1 MFRLAQISLRNR
13 AVVLLASIAIVVGGV
28 AAVISLKQEL
38 IPSMN
43 IPMAV
48 VISTDPGAAPEVIE
62 QQVGQPVEAAIRGV
76 QGVQSIN
83 TTATGSAVFSV
94 VEFDYGTDMDIANN
108 RLTTAVSRI
117 SSQLPSGVQTQVM
130 TGSMDDMP
138 VIQLAVAAAPGQT
151 LAPGALDQAVDE
163 LLIPRLRVLPDI
175 RDITV
180 SGQSPQAITVTLDPL
195 AMAAHGVSASTVADV
210 LKNNGLTF
218 PVGRLTEGDQTLT
231 VQGGQPLSS
240 AADLAGLPLVS
251 APGAPL
257 VRLSDVASVSQG
269 AEAAT
274 SYSRLNGSDAIALA
288 VTKTPAGNTVQVSHA
303 IQDELD
309 SLSEVLADLG
319 LTVAVVFDQ
328 APFIERSIA
337 SLAEEGLLGLGFAV
351 IVILVFLFSI
361 RSTLV
366 SAVSIPLS
374 VLTALIV
381 MRATGE
387 TLNLI
392 TLSALTIAIGRVVD
406 DAIVVIEN
414 IKRHLSYGERKLDA
428 IVGAVREVAGAIT
441 ASTVCTVAV
450 FAPIG
455 FVGGMVGQIF
465 RPFAI
470 TVAIALLASLVVALT
485 IVPVLAYWFVKSPVH
500 IDQADLAEQRAQ
512 AEDKERHGLLQ
523 RIYLPTLKAALKHPV
538 VTLSIALG
546 LLAGTAGLAT
556 QLETNFMGSTGQD
569 TVTVTQTFLPSTA
582 LGVQDDE
589 ARVIEDRLRQMPE
602 IATVQ
607 TSVGGGGSMSSL
619 SLGGSNQATF
629 SLTLAAEADATTA
642 VDTIRAAVSALG
654 GPRTSEITVGGAEAM
669 MGTQSIDLIIR
680 ATNPEALAEAAAAVE
695 QVARQTEGTTDVT
708 NNLAEDQDTVAIR
721 VDRERAAAAGLTE
734 SQILGLVAGLMT
746 PSSIGAIDTAEG
758 SLDVR
763 LAMSAGPSSIE
774 QLRLLPLAAGP
785 MGAVTLGDLAEVELA
800 RTPVSLTRVDGER
813 SATVSVTPSTQ
824 DLGQISG
831 QLEDAVDQLDLPPG
845 VTVEVGGLAALQSD
859 TFSDLGLALLI
870 AIAIV
875 FIVMVATFGSLL
887 QPFILLISI
896 PLAATGALAALLLTG
911 TPLGA
916 PALIGVLM
924 LIGVVVS
931 NAIVLIDL
939 INQYRRRGR
948 ALEEAMVEGARKRL
962 RPILMTAAATIFALT
977 PMAIGLSG
985 NGSFLSQPLALVVIG
1000 GLVSSTLLTLIVV
1013 PVLYG
1018 FEARA
1023 HDRREAKREARLEQ
1037 RRAER
1042 ARQRQERLA
1051 AG

>member
-1 MFRLAQISLRNR
+1 
-13 AVVLLASIAIVVGGV
+13 VVGGV

-48 VISTDPGAAPEVIE
+48 VISTDPGAAPEIIE

-76 QGVQSIN
+76 QGVQSID
-83 TTATGSAVFSV
+83 TTATNSAVFSV

-130 TGSMDDMP
+130 TGSMDDLP
-138 VIQLAVAAAPGQT
+138 VIQLAVAPVPGQT
-151 LAPGALDQAVDE
+151 LALGVLDQAVDE
-163 LLIPRLRVLPDI
+163 LLAPRLRVLPDI

-180 SGQSPQAITVTLDPL
+180 SGQAPQAITIGLDPL
-195 AMAAHGVSASTVADV
+195 AMAAHGVSASAVADL

-218 PVGRLTEGDQTLT
+218 PVGRLTDGDQTLT
-231 VQGGQPLSS
+231 VQGGQPVSS
-240 AADLAGLPLVS
+240 VEDLAGLPLAS
-251 APGAPL
+251 STPGAV
-257 VRLSDVASVSQG
+257 VRLSDVAAVRQA

-274 SYSRLNGSDAIALA
+274 SYSRLDGSDAIALA
-288 VTKTPAGNTVQVSHA
+288 VTKTPAGNTVQVSHDV
-303 IQDELD
+303 QDELD
-309 SLSEVLADLG
+309 ALSEVLAELG

-455 FVGGMVGQIF
+455 FVSGMVGQIF

-512 AEDKERHGLLQ
+512 AEDKERHGPLQ
-523 RIYLPTLKAALKHPV
+523 RIYLPTLEAALKHPV
-538 VTLSIALG
+538 VTLLIAFG
-546 LLAGTAGLAT
+546 LLVGTAGLAT
-556 QLETNFMGSTGQD
+556 QLETNFIGSTGQD
-569 TVTVTQTFLPSTA
+569 TVTVTQTFLPTTA
-582 LGVQDDE
+582 LDAQDDE
-589 ARVIEDRLRQMPE
+589 ARVIEDRLRQLPE
-602 IATVQ
+602 VATVQ
-607 TSVGGGGSMSSL
+607 TSVGGGGLSSF

-629 SLTLAAEADATTA
+629 SLTLADKIDATAA
-642 VDTIRAAVSALG
+642 VDTIRAAVGSLG
-654 GPRTSEITVGGAEAM
+654 GPRTTGVTVGGSEAM
-669 MGTQSIDLIIR
+669 MGSQSIDLIIR

-695 QVARQTEGTTDVT
+695 RMARQTEGATDVT
-708 NNLAEDQDTVAIR
+708 NNLAEDQDSVAIR
-721 VDRERAAAAGLTE
+721 VDRLQAAAAGLTE
-734 SQILGLVAGLMT
+734 TQILGLVAGLMA
-746 PSSIGAIDTAEG
+746 PSSIGSIDTPEG

-763 LAMSAGPSSIE
+763 LALSAGPSSID
-774 QLRLLPLAAGP
+774 QLRRLPLAAGP
-785 MGAVTLGDLAEVELA
+785 MGAITLGDLAEVELA

-813 SATVSVTPSTQ
+813 SATVSVTPATQ
-824 DLGQISG
+824 DLGQLSG
-831 QLEDAVDQLDLPPG
+831 QLEDAVSQLDLPAG

-859 TFSDLGLALLI
+859 AFSDLGLALLI

-948 ALEEAMVEGARKRL
+948 PLEEAMIEGARKRL

-1051 AG
+1051 VAD